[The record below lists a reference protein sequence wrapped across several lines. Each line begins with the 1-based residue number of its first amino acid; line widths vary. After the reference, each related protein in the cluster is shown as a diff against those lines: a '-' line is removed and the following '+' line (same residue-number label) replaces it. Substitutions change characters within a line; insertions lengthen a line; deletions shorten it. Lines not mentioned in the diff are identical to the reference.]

1 MSEIKDV
8 LSFDVLSSVVQ
19 DNLDECDETNSVQD
33 LFNLSATDYCT
44 YRDEAI
50 DALKN
55 FHYDDKN
62 DDVSTCD
69 DGLFGAIDYIHKLEM
84 YGTLQ
89 ADFSNPIDLANS
101 IAYHR
106 LTLILRDLN
115 DNDIKEDTKLTM
127 DVKKQIN
134 AQMESYQN

>member
-33 LFNLSATDYCT
+33 LFDLSATDYCT

-55 FHYDDKN
+55 FHYYDKN
-62 DDVSTCD
+62 DDVSTGD
-69 DGLFGAIDYIHKLEM
+69 DGLFHKLEM

-115 DNDIKEDTKLTM
+115 DNDIKEDAKLTM

-134 AQMESYQN
+134 DQMESYQN